1 MLQDIT
7 FRQATSTYT
16 PALLTFD
23 RPYIQECLASSHTSL
38 NSWIKSAFERR
49 SLNIKDLLIVSQSKI
64 HLSCDIWTS
73 TNGMSLLG
81 VVGHLIDEGGKLQS
95 ILIGLPRIRGSHTA
109 ENIATAL
116 AAVIQK
122 YQFEH
127 KLGCLMADNAT
138 NNDELYEHLSKSL
151 FIPKRER
158 LRCIGHIL
166 NLTVQG
172 LDIRQRRRQA

>member
-1 MLQDIT
+1 
-7 FRQATSTYT
+7 
-16 PALLTFD
+16 
-23 RPYIQECLASSHTSL
+23 
-38 NSWIKSAFERR
+38 
-49 SLNIKDLLIVSQSKI
+49 
-64 HLSCDIWTS
+64 
-73 TNGMSLLG
+73 MSLLG
-81 VVGHLIDEGGKLQS
+81 VVAHLIDEGGKLQS

-158 LRCIGHIL
+158 LRCIGYIL
-166 NLTVQG
+166 NLTVKALIYG
-172 LDIRQRRRQA
+172 KGVSKLERSLIGASDEAKFNLMRQRGAVGKVHNIVKYIMRSTAHREDFAEN

>member
-1 MLQDIT
+1 
-7 FRQATSTYT
+7 
-16 PALLTFD
+16 
-23 RPYIQECLASSHTSL
+23 
-38 NSWIKSAFERR
+38 
-49 SLNIKDLLIVSQSKI
+49 
-64 HLSCDIWTS
+64 
-73 TNGMSLLG
+73 MSLLG